1 MGRSVGLE
9 KDLVKLETA
18 NIIKHKFGTN
28 KNKNAFLISSSLMDI
43 KLSPSS
49 RNDIERITIELSK
62 KERDLESKREKC
74 SKLVDNIQI
83 FQSKIKEYTEKLER
97 AREQVKKTSQELHI
111 IDDEIEALQK
121 KRSRIADGR
130 KMKEGDYDDDDE
142 CTQNIYPL
150 NLTQMELHVNRNSI
164 DEHEKQ
170 DDNSNRNV
178 PFPDHQED
186 DISEPEDDDHEARF
200 KTHQEA
206 PQPRTVEQ
214 MNDNIS
220 SHIYQAEVPVGLRV
234 TKSNSLQSKVTLD
247 DYFRSTSNPV
257 ITPPLDQT
265 STSIFPPNLQQ
276 HFQSAHSSGMNIS
289 ANHNPFT
296 NERNQDHERR
306 FSQDNFPWSNH
317 VHELLRNTF
326 KIRSF
331 RGNQKQ
337 IINCTLSKEDC
348 FVIMRTGGGKSLT
361 YQLPAL
367 VEGKSPARKIT
378 LVVSP
383 LLSLIHDQEAQMN
396 GFCKGSATSFTS
408 GIPKPEQT
416 KRWNLVRDP
425 NSGVCIIFVTPERV
439 SKSNQLMKELEKL
452 NQHGRLGRFVIDECH
467 CASQWGFDFRP
478 DYTKLGKLKRHFPY
492 VPLIAVTA
500 TASDRVTENC
510 CEILALGKNYKLFRS
525 TADRP
530 NLKYS
535 IKIKDDNS
543 ENVVKEMVEFIKKK
557 HRNNSGIVYT
567 LSKKDA
573 NSVAEK
579 MRNLGITAKAYHSDV
594 SESAKNSIHKS
605 WMNNKTQVVVA
616 TIAFGLGINK
626 PDVRFVLHH
635 SISKSL
641 DAYYQES
648 GRAGRDGGPADCV
661 LYYSAKDVSRM
672 LGMTADQV
680 SGDSLW
686 SMVQYGQ
693 EHGDDSI
700 CRKMILSVLG
710 EPGHE
715 IADIPTNPNTVR
727 REVGAFVKD
736 VVRLVSESTKD
747 LTLAQ
752 VVTLWRGK
760 GDDTPDL

>member
-1 MGRSVGLE
+1 
-9 KDLVKLETA
+9 
-18 NIIKHKFGTN
+18 
-28 KNKNAFLISSSLMDI
+28 MDI

-49 RNDIERITIELSK
+49 RNEIERITIELSK

-83 FQSKIKEYTEKLER
+83 FQAKIKEYTEKLER

-111 IDDEIEALQK
+111 VDDEIEALQK

-130 KMKEGDYDDDDE
+130 RMEAEGDE
-142 CTQNIYPL
+142 CTQNIYPV
-150 NLTQMELHVNRNSI
+150 NLTQMEDHGVKHCK
-164 DEHEKQ
+164 DEKQ
-170 DDNSNRNV
+170 NLNSNGND
-178 PFPDHQED
+178 PFMDHPED
-186 DISEPEDDDHEARF
+186 DISEPEEDAHEALLS
-200 KTHQEA
+200 
-206 PQPRTVEQ
+206 
-214 MNDNIS
+214 S
-220 SHIYQAEVPVGLRV
+220 SHQVGQPLPVEHRNDEHAVSLQSKPSHVYQAEISAGLQV
-234 TKSNSLQSKVTLD
+234 TKSNSGHSKGTLD
-247 DYFRSTSNPV
+247 EYFRPASNVV
-257 ITPPLDQT
+257 ITPPTVQP
-265 STSIFPPNLQQ
+265 STSIFPPNLQN
-276 HFQSAHSSGMNIS
+276 HFQSTNGSGVNSSMNQ
-289 ANHNPFT
+289 NPFL
-296 NERNQDHERR
+296 NEQDQDYQRR

-317 VHELLRNTF
+317 VNELLRNTF

-425 NSGVCIIFVTPERV
+425 NSGLCIIFVTPERV

-452 NQHGRLGRFVIDECH
+452 NQRGRLGRFVIDECH

-530 NLKYS
+530 NLHYS

-543 ENVVKEMVEFIKKK
+543 ENVVKEMVEYIKQK
-557 HRNNSGIVYT
+557 HRNDSGIIYT

-693 EHGDDSI
+693 EHGDDAI

-715 IADIPTNPNTVR
+715 IADMPTNPNTVK

-736 VVRLVSESTKD
+736 VVRLISESSRD

-752 VVTLWRGK
+752 LVTLWRGR
-760 GDDTPDL
+760 GDDTLDL